1 MLAFRTISVCE
12 MSLRAVQF
20 SFQIHFHSNL
30 VFTQYIKFLEHWL
43 EKECLESPAHPTAFG
58 GSMYNTACDQR
69 GQL

>member
-43 EKECLESPAHPTAFG
+43 EKECLESSWGALQ
-58 GSMYNTACDQR
+58 SNT
-69 GQL
+69 GWTQL